1 MSAPWSRPCNHLR
14 GTEVPD
20 KIDQNHLR
28 ILLKKYDRPGPRY
41 TSYPMV
47 PVWSDKFGP
56 DDYKRA
62 LTEASQAKDQ
72 PLSLYLHIPFCRK
85 RCWFC
90 GCTTTALKSA
100 DIHAGYLDLVDK
112 ECSLAAELLGAR
124 KSISQLHW
132 GGGTPS
138 CLSDEQTI
146 RAFEIFSKKFNIM
159 PDAEI
164 SIELDPRVTTPE
176 RITLL
181 KKLGFNRLSLG
192 IQDFNA
198 EVQTAIGR
206 NQDAIEAIELYNYC
220 RHEGFVGINFDL
232 IYGLPSQ
239 TQERF
244 AETLKKTVELRPDR
258 VALYNFAYL
267 PKAKPHQKK
276 LDPALMPSPE
286 EKLKLFYSARE
297 MFLEGGYR
305 LIGMDHFVLPE
316 DELAVAAE
324 RGKLCRNF
332 MGYTVLAA
340 DDWLGFGMSSISY
353 INQCFA
359 QNRSELAGYREA
371 IDNGEFATFRGMKLS
386 SDDIIRQ
393 YLISEL
399 MCNFKIDIS
408 AIEKKFEIDFDDYF
422 AAEKTLLRQF
432 EDDCLL
438 DRVADRYIVS
448 GPGKLFVRNI
458 AMVFDVYLKYRDI
471 KVQFSRTV

>member
-1 MSAPWSRPCNHLR
+1 
-14 GTEVPD
+14 VPEE
-20 KIDQNHLR
+20 IDQNHLR
-28 ILLKKYDRPGPRY
+28 NLLKKYDRPGPRY

-47 PVWSDKFGP
+47 PVWNGKFGP
-56 DDYKRA
+56 DDYREA
-62 LTEASQAKDQ
+62 LTEASHAEDQ
-72 PLSLYLHIPFCRK
+72 PLSFYLHIPFCRK

-90 GCTTTALKSA
+90 GCTTTALKSP
-100 DIHAGYLDLVDK
+100 DIHAGYLDLVEK
-112 ECSLAAELLGAR
+112 ECSLAAQLLGAR
-124 KSISQLHW
+124 KKISQLHW

-146 RAFEIFSKKFNIM
+146 RAFEIFSKNFRII

-164 SIELDPRVTTPE
+164 SIELDPRVTNHE
-176 RITLL
+176 RIALL

-192 IQDFNA
+192 IQDFDSV
-198 EVQTAIGR
+198 VQTAIGR
-206 NQDAIEAIELYNYC
+206 SQDESEVIELYRYC
-220 RHEGFVGINFDL
+220 RQQGFAGINFDL
-232 IYGLPSQ
+232 IYGLPGQ

-244 AETLKKTVELRPDR
+244 ANTLKKTIELKPDR

-276 LDPALMPSPE
+276 LDPALMPGPE

-297 MFLEGGYR
+297 MFLESGYR

-324 RGKLCRNF
+324 RGKLRRNF

-340 DDWLGFGMSSISY
+340 RDWIGFGMSSISY

-359 QNRSELAGYREA
+359 QNISELAGYREA
-371 IDNGEFATFRGMKLS
+371 IADGGFATFRGLKLS
-386 SDDIIRQ
+386 ADDIIRQ

-399 MCNFKIDIS
+399 MCNFRIDIKT
-408 AIEKKFEIDFDDYF
+408 IQKKFNIEFGDYF
-422 AAEKTLLRQF
+422 AEEKKLLRQF
-432 EDDCLL
+432 EDDRLL
-438 DRVADRYIVS
+438 KRVDDHYVVTDL
-448 GPGKLFVRNI
+448 GKLFVRNI
-458 AMVFDVYLKYRDI
+458 SMVFDVYLKDSDI